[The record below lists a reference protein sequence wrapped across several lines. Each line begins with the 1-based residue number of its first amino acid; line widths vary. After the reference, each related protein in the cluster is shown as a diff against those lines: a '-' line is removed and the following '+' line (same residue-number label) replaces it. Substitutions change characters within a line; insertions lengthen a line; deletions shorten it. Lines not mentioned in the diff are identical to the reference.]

1 MGQEE
6 KQMGCEIAKVQ
17 QKVKELNYSH
27 PKLWSEHNL
36 TGGKNYEL

>member
-1 MGQEE
+1 MGQKEE
-6 KQMGCEIAKVQ
+6 QMGCKSTKVQ
-17 QKVKELNYSH
+17 HEIKELNYSH